1 MEWRKKI
8 ANHVPEE
15 KLISKECKGL
25 IELNRKQQ
33 TNKNPTGQNKTQILN
48 KLIEKWGKKSE

>member
-1 MEWRKKI
+1 MEWKKKI
-8 ANHVPEE
+8 ASHVSEE

-33 TNKNPTGQNKTQILN
+33 TNKTQQDKT
-48 KLIEKWGKKSE
+48 KPKS